1 MTLEAIFAINNDL
14 LLGTVYLEVN
24 RCPHDIRAMLYQ
36 MPKSK
41 GGKQGGNFLCSPG
54 YSGLTLSNSNNITQ
68 NLADIDAPETLTRA
82 PVPKK
87 PAG

>member
-1 MTLEAIFAINNDL
+1 
-14 LLGTVYLEVN
+14 
-24 RCPHDIRAMLYQ
+24 

-41 GGKQGGNFLCSPG
+41 GGKQGRNFLCSPG

-87 PAG
+87 PAGWQTSPVSTVRKGTRLIVAIYSCRNQNVDLVWL

>member
-1 MTLEAIFAINNDL
+1 
-14 LLGTVYLEVN
+14 
-24 RCPHDIRAMLYQ
+24 

-41 GGKQGGNFLCSPG
+41 GGKQGGNFLCSPA

-87 PAG
+87 PAGWQTSPVSTVRKGTRLIVAIYSCRNQNVDLVWL